1 MAKKSVDKL
10 VLASQILG
18 DAWKHGKRQ
27 QVPDM
32 SGEEVG
38 VILVEEDDLYMALS
52 DINVY
57 LRSLKKK

>member
-38 VILVEEDDLYMALS
+38 VILIEETDVYMVSESINDYLKFVE
-52 DINVY
+52 
-57 LRSLKKK
+57 KK